1 MKDLLIHA
9 ADADAEAFLRSLL
22 NRPAALAIRPIS
34 FDIQRHPQRDAG
46 MVQSGAELAR
56 MNKGRYLKLLLLW
69 DHHGSGRE
77 LRQTP
82 EQVADEISR
91 KLDSFTWSGHHK
103 VEILVP
109 ELEQWLWFCE
119 SAVAAHCGV
128 TTKQIAEWQ
137 QDYAAKLGKSVD
149 VLKRDLPKELF
160 EHLMR
165 ERLRQ
170 TISPRNFQQIG
181 ERASVKALMGCESF
195 NRLVV
200 ALRDWFPPE
209 R

>member
-22 NRPAALAIRPIS
+22 NRPEALAIRPIS
-34 FDIQRHPQRDAG
+34 FDIHRHPQRDAG

-56 MNKGRYLKLLLLW
+56 MNKGRYQKVLLLW

-77 LRQTP
+77 RRQTP
-82 EQVADEISR
+82 EQVVDEISR
-91 KLDSFTWSGHHK
+91 KLDSFTWSENHK

-128 TTKQIAEWQ
+128 TVNRITEWQ
-137 QDYAAKLGKSVD
+137 QDYATKLGRTVGE
-149 VLKRDLPKELF
+149 LKQNFPKELF

-181 ERASVKALMGCESF
+181 ERASVRSLLHCKSFKA
-195 NRLVV
+195 VV
-200 ALRDWFPPE
+200 MALQSWFPKP
-209 R
+209 